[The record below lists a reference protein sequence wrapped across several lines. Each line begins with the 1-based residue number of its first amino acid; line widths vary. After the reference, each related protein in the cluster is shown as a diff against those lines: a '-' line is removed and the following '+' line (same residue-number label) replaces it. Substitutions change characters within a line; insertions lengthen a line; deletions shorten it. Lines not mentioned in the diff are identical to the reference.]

1 MKTLKYLSI
10 LFISVFAIYSCE
22 SDQDEEYSLDYLA
35 APSNVAL
42 SFSYSDDNSGLV
54 TISPSAEGA
63 QSFILN
69 FGDLSDTT
77 EYDSGESIEHTYA
90 EGTYIVEVEAVG
102 ITGLTTDSSDTLV
115 VTFSAPENL
124 EVSYE
129 NDESTSLQVNFT
141 PTADGAIEFYFY
153 FGDETDAVADTV
165 TAGDEISHVYPSE
178 GDYDVTVVASSGAI
192 ATTDTTFTV
201 TATAISAPTEAA
213 PTPSAYSSNV
223 ISIFSD
229 AYDDVAD
236 TDFNPNWG
244 QGNAVSY
251 PTVDSDNMLMYAGL
265 DYQGT
270 QFGSTVDAS
279 SMEYLHVDMWTA
291 DATSV
296 LIYPISDSSGEQS
309 YDLPIT
315 LGEWVSYDIPL
326 SYFTDLGLSMED
338 LIQFKFVGDGVETI
352 YLDNLYFYKTASET
366 LSIPLDFESS
376 ELDYDFTDFDG
387 GVVTVMDNPD
397 ATGVNTSSTVAQMIK
412 YSGQTWGGSYI
423 ALDEAIDFS
432 EGTTFQMKVYS
443 PRVGADVLLKVE
455 NNSDSSISYEVTSTT
470 TVADAW
476 ETLTFDYSGIDTSD
490 SYQNVVLIFDNGTE
504 GDGSSDYT
512 FYFDDIELVD

>member
-10 LFISVFAIYSCE
+10 LFISLFAIYSCE

-102 ITGLTTDSSDTLV
+102 ITGLTTDLSDTLV

-129 NDESTSLQVNFT
+129 NDGSTSLQVNFT
-141 PTADGAIEFYFY
+141 ATADDAIEYYFY
-153 FGDETDAVADTV
+153 FGDGDTEATTVDETGEVSYVYLA
-165 TAGDEISHVYPSE
+165 AGDYE
-178 GDYDVTVVASSGAI
+178 VTVVASSGAI
-192 ATTDTTFTV
+192 ETTDTTFTV
-201 TATAISAPTEAA
+201 TVTAISAPTEAA

-244 QGNAVSY
+244 QSTTVSY
-251 PTVDSDNMLMYAGL
+251 PTVDDDNMLMYVGL
-265 DYQGT
+265 NYQGT

-296 LIYPISDSSGEQS
+296 LIYPISDSSGEES
-309 YDLPIT
+309 YELPIT

-387 GVVTVMDNPD
+387 GVVTVMDNPY
-397 ATGVNTSSTVAQMIK
+397 ASGVNTSSTVAQMIK

-455 NNSDSSISYEVTSTT
+455 NNSDSSIAYEVTATT
-470 TVADAW
+470 TVVDAW
-476 ETLTFDYSGIDTSD
+476 ETLTFDYSGITTSN
-490 SYQNVVLIFDNGTE
+490 SYQNVVLIFDNGTA